1 MTKII
6 FFLIFL
12 GAVPALAQSLII
24 ERSNNLG
31 ISAIDIFE
39 KKNNVYYVTGK
50 NIGRQLPTKIEKT
63 WIQVSRAPAA
73 LQRTSL
79 NMPCSSGR
87 FRIVVKN
94 SKNKKEEMFKG
105 CAQGSAYGKFLSD
118 IYELR
123 EYARSL

>member
-1 MTKII
+1 MTKFI

-12 GAVPALAQSLII
+12 GAAPSLAQSLII

-31 ISAIDIFE
+31 ISAVDIIE
-39 KKNNVYYVTGK
+39 KKNNIYYVTGK
-50 NIGRQLPTKIEKT
+50 KIGKQLPVKIEKT
-63 WIQVSRAPAA
+63 WNHVSRAPA
-73 LQRTSL
+73 SL
-79 NMPCSSGR
+79 ERASQNMSCSSGR
-87 FRIVVKN
+87 FKIVVKN
-94 SKNKKEEMFKG
+94 SKNKIEETFKG